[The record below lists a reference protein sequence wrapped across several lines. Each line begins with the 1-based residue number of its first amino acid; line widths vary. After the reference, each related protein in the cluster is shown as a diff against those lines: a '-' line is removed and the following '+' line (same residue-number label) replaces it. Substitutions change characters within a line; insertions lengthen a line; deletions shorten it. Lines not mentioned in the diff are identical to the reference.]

1 MTPENDNFDKIL
13 EQLVASTRSPRGRFS
28 AKTVGKYWKGVSLL
42 PVEK

>member
-13 EQLVASTRSPRGRFS
+13 EQLVASTL
-28 AKTVGKYWKGVSLL
+28 KTVGKYWKGVSLL